1 MKNVEEIL
9 CDLIRIRTDNSVK
22 SNNDFVNYV
31 CDFLLQEGVRYKKI
45 SNTNENFNNILAG
58 INIEEFKNIGTGLIL
73 SGHMDTVSANFSD
86 WDTNPFE
93 GTIIN
98 DNIYGRGTM
107 DMKYFIAVVLSLI
120 PEIKKANI
128 PVFFAFSCDE
138 ETDVQGVRALTSFL
152 KVRNI
157 HPKYALIGEATH
169 FDLCVSS
176 RGYIGYT
183 TIVKGV
189 SAHSGDPS
197 LGTNAAYI
205 AAKIISKIEKL
216 NEQYISQGTSL
227 NVGVIQG
234 GVGRNSVPS
243 EVSIDWEIRY
253 DQEEDKIQ
261 IIHEMEILYE
271 QLRKDYKNAHILI
284 KTKEELPSFER
295 AENSNIIKLA
305 QNILNTQIL
314 TLPYATEAGFY
325 QELGL
330 ETLVC
335 GAGDEKLAHSSSE
348 HISISDLKKYRNFL
362 MDFILSIR
370 ENLETHQIKLE

>member
-1 MKNVEEIL
+1 MKNVEDIL

-22 SNNDFVNYV
+22 SNDDFVNYI

-86 WDTNPFE
+86 W
-93 GTIIN
+93 
-98 DNIYGRGTM
+98 

-176 RGYIGYT
+176 RGYVGYT

-216 NEQYISQGTSL
+216 NEQYVSQGTSL

-261 IIHEMEILYE
+261 IIQEMEKLYD
-271 QLRKDYKNAHILI
+271 QLKKDYKNAHILV

-295 AENSNIIKLA
+295 TESSNIVKVA

-362 MDFILSIR
+362 MDFILFIR
-370 ENLETHQIKLE
+370 ENLETHQIKVE

>member
-1 MKNVEEIL
+1 M
-9 CDLIRIRTDNSVK
+9 
-22 SNNDFVNYV
+22 
-31 CDFLLQEGVRYKKI
+31 
-45 SNTNENFNNILAG
+45 
-58 INIEEFKNIGTGLIL
+58 
-73 SGHMDTVSANFSD
+73 
-86 WDTNPFE
+86 
-93 GTIIN
+93 
-98 DNIYGRGTM
+98 
-107 DMKYFIAVVLSLI
+107 
-120 PEIKKANI
+120 
-128 PVFFAFSCDE
+128 
-138 ETDVQGVRALTSFL
+138 
-152 KVRNI
+152 
-157 HPKYALIGEATH
+157 
-169 FDLCVSS
+169 
-176 RGYIGYT
+176 
-183 TIVKGV
+183 
-189 SAHSGDPS
+189 
-197 LGTNAAYI
+197 
-205 AAKIISKIEKL
+205 
-216 NEQYISQGTSL
+216 
-227 NVGVIQG
+227 GVIQG

-370 ENLETHQIKLE
+370 ENLETHQIKVE